1 MVTWAALLTVCM
13 WIRIQVASG
22 QQHACPSDQRLMDFT
37 VKYSLPYFQSD
48 KPIQNIVVQLDSEE
62 PEVYVGSRNVI
73 EAVDSLMQKIWEVR
87 TGPVGSADCQTCL
100 LCDIETDPGD
110 PVDTDN
116 EVLLLDPA
124 GFLLPYLYICGS
136 TQHGICYFID
146 VLNPNPE
153 PKCMYTREN
162 NSPAD
167 CPDCLAS
174 PLGTKVTIVE
184 QAATALFF
192 VAASVDD
199 KVAQRYPRRS
209 ISVMR
214 PLSTEDGF
222 HMVMSG
228 LTVLPGF
235 QNSYKIDYIYS
246 FSTKEYVYFLSLQR
260 ENPLKSDSVFQTR
273 LGRLPILI
281 PEAWMY
287 REVTLECR
295 YEPKRRRRR
304 DVQRDVVY
312 NGLQAAHFGQVGK
325 RLAEDLGVDEKEDIL
340 YGVFAKVDE
349 QGEPQKNSAL
359 CAFPMTKVNH
369 DIDKG
374 VDDCCT
380 SGSQQLS
387 RGLCHFQPCES
398 CPHEVSNS
406 NFFFFFF
413 FTAQRDKVSSAQT
426 GSDITRQTLCHLN
439 TCVRKKHFIIV
450 ITV

>member
-13 WIRIQVASG
+13 WIQIQVASG
-22 QQHACPSDQRLMDFT
+22 QHTCPSDQRLVNFT
-37 VKYSLPYFQSD
+37 VKYSLPYFQSN
-48 KPIQNIVVQLDSEE
+48 KPIQNIAVQLDSDL
-62 PEVYVGSRNVI
+62 PAVYVGSQNVI
-73 EAVDSLMQKIWEVR
+73 EAVNSTMQKIWEVR
-87 TGPVGSADCQTCL
+87 TGPVGSADCQTCH

-146 VLNPNPE
+146 VLAPE
-153 PKCMYTREN
+153 LGPKCMYKKEP
-162 NSPAD
+162 NSPTN

-174 PLGTKVTIVE
+174 PLGTKVTIVD
-184 QAATALFF
+184 QAATSLFF
-192 VAASVDD
+192 VAASVND

-228 LTVLPGF
+228 LTVLPSF
-235 QNSYKIDYIYS
+235 QNSYRIDYIYS

-260 ENPLKSDSVFQTR
+260 ESPLKSNSVFQTR

-281 PEAWMY
+281 PETWMY

-304 DVQRDVVY
+304 REVQRDIVY
-312 NGLQAAHFGQVGK
+312 NGLQAAHFGRVGK
-325 RLAEDLGVDEKEDIL
+325 HLAEDLGVDEKEDIL
-340 YGVFAKVDE
+340 YGVFAEVNE
-349 QGEPQKNSAL
+349 QGEAQKNSAL

-369 DIDKG
+369 AIDMG
-374 VDDCCT
+374 VDACCK
-380 SGSQQLS
+380 SGTEQLS

-406 NFFFFFF
+406 NFFFFFYS
-413 FTAQRDKVSSAQT
+413 TKGQSLLYPDMK
-426 GSDITRQTLCHLN
+426 
-439 TCVRKKHFIIV
+439 
-450 ITV
+450 